1 MNALHI
7 LATKVMR
14 MKRARSFRGSFPIP
28 VVLLLALMLLAGFS
42 MECPAPQLEIQP
54 DFDSCTDIVVG
65 KLASVDGS
73 VITSHTGCCAECRVH
88 VVPAMDWP
96 AGSMA
101 PVHYGLQNVR
111 TPLDDHGEVLG
122 YIPQAEHT
130 HAYFHT
136 GYPQMNEHQLA
147 IGESTMSQ
155 RDELKLDLGE
165 GGQIMTIEQAQLFA
179 LQRCTRARDS
189 VELIGSLMDEYGF
202 LPSCGPESEALCIAD
217 PEEAWIF
224 EVFSVGPGWER
235 DSGRPGAIW
244 AAQRVPDD
252 HIAIVPNW
260 SVIKRIDPDDHDNF
274 IVSANYMQDA
284 IDRGWY
290 DPDSGEPFIWQ
301 EIYAPLPREW
311 AVSRFWL
318 FFSTFAPDSG
328 DWPDRGLHNPHSGYD
343 AYHQYVEPLSLY
355 PFSIKPDEPVSV
367 QDVIAFQRSV
377 FPGTIY
383 DMTAD
388 LDWQV
393 PDGQGGLKLSPLAT
407 PFPTRPMREL
417 LDITWRR
424 MVSRGGYGMVAQLR
438 DWLPDPI
445 GGVYWFY
452 LDNQHVSTY
461 VPIYA
466 GATDTSPLYQVWDPD
481 EFSEDSARWAI
492 DFVDNLL
499 HLRWQDAIR
508 DLHGM
513 RDPLEARFFE
523 EQSRIDEE
531 ALELYLSD
539 PERAREF
546 MTRYSIG
553 TMEETVEMYR
563 TLRNLL
569 ITKYT
574 NNRQGG

>member
-1 MNALHI
+1 MQRI
-7 LATKVMR
+7 
-14 MKRARSFRGSFPIP
+14 RSFPGSVPLP
-28 VVLLLALMLLAGFS
+28 LLLLVILVPLVGFTLKD
-42 MECPAPQLEIQP
+42 PAPRMENQP

-65 KLASVDGS
+65 KLASADGS

-96 AGSMA
+96 VGSMA
-101 PVHYGLQNVR
+101 PVYYGLQNVR
-111 TPLDDHGEVLG
+111 TPLDDHGDVLG
-122 YIPQAEHT
+122 YIPQTEHT

-155 RDELKLDLGE
+155 RDELKVDRGE
-165 GGQIMTIEQAQLFA
+165 GEQIMTIEQAQLFA
-179 LQRCTRARDS
+179 LQRCTRSREA
-189 VELIGSLMDEYGF
+189 VELIGSLVDEYGF

-235 DSGRPGAIW
+235 DSGDPGAIW

-260 SVIKRIDPDDHDNF
+260 SVIKRIDPADHDNF

-290 DPDSGEPFIWQ
+290 DEASGEPFIWQ
-301 EIYAPLPREW
+301 EIYSPLPREW

-318 FFSTFAPDSG
+318 FFSTFAPNSG
-328 DWPDRGLHNPHSGYD
+328 DWPDKGLSTPHSGYD

-355 PFSIKPDEPVSV
+355 PFSIKPEKPVSV

-393 PDGQGGLKLSPLAT
+393 PDGRGGMKLSPLAT
-407 PFPTRPMREL
+407 PFPNRPMREL

-481 EFSEDSARWAI
+481 EFAEDSARWAI

-508 DLHGM
+508 DLRAM

-523 EQSRIDEE
+523 EQSRIDEQ

-539 PERAREF
+539 PVRAREF
-546 MTRYSIG
+546 LTHYSIG

-574 NNRQGG
+574 NNRQGM